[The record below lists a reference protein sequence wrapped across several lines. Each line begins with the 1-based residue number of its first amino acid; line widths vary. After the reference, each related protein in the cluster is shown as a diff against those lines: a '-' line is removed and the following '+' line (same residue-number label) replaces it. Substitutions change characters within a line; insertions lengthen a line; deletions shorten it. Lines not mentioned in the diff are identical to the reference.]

1 MTERQEKKAQFEN
14 QSGSRR
20 PVILAAAVVLV
31 AVVAV
36 AAWALLGGQGGY
48 PAVTAKN
55 GVVAIPV
62 SQVGDGQA
70 HFFSYRDGATT
81 INFFVLKSSD
91 GVIRA
96 AFDTCDVCYRDKKGY
111 RQEGDQMVCNA
122 CDQRFA
128 SLQINEVK
136 GGCNPAPLERVVRDG
151 QVLISEAAL
160 KTGSW
165 YFAAA
170 AR

>member
-1 MTERQEKKAQFEN
+1 MTDRQEKKAQFEH
-14 QSGSRR
+14 QTSSKR
-20 PVILAAAVVLV
+20 PLILGVALVLAVALAAA
-31 AVVAV
+31 
-36 AAWALLGGQGGY
+36 AWGLFGGAGGY
-48 PAVTAKN
+48 PAVSAKD
-55 GVVAIPV
+55 GVVAIPA
-62 SQVGDGQA
+62 SQVSDGKT

-81 INFFVLKSSD
+81 INFFVLKSND

-111 RQEGDQMVCNA
+111 RQEGDVMVCNA

-128 SLQINEVK
+128 SDRINEVK

-151 QVLISEAAL
+151 QVLIPVAAL
-160 KTGSW
+160 QSGSW

-170 AR
+170 R